1 MNAPLSRD
9 GQESLEATLARA
21 LKEVSLDDKYTL
33 EQGRAYMSG
42 TQALVR
48 LPMLQRERDRRAG
61 LNTAGF
67 VSGYRG
73 SPLGGLDQALWKAQ
87 KHLAA
92 HQIVFKP
99 GLNEDLAATAVWGTQ
114 QLALTGKSK
123 VDGVFSLWYGK
134 GPGVDRTGDVFK
146 HANAAGTSKHGGV
159 IALAGDDHGAKS
171 STLPHQ
177 SDHIFKACGL
187 PVFYPATVQEY
198 LDLGLHG
205 FAMSRFS
212 GLWVSMKTVTEVV
225 EASSSVII
233 DPERVK
239 IVLPEDFIL
248 PETGLNI
255 RWPDS
260 PLEQEARLF
269 NYKWYAALAYV
280 RSNKLN
286 HTVIDSPQAWFGIVT
301 GGKAYL
307 DTRQALDDLGL
318 DAAACAQIGI
328 RVFKCGVVW
337 PLEAHTVSEFAEG
350 LQEILVVE
358 EKRQILEY
366 ALKEELYN
374 WPDDKRPKIYGK
386 FDEKDGRGGEWA
398 MPQGQWLLPALAE
411 LSPQLIAKA
420 IAARLLNPGKYGARF
435 ELSTDMR
442 ARIESRL
449 AIIAAKEKALALP
462 HTTVNRV
469 PTFCSGCPHNTST
482 HLPEGSRGMA
492 GIGCHYMVTWMP
504 ERRTE
509 NFTQMGGEGVPW
521 IGQAAFSEDRHVF
534 ANLGDGTYFHSGLLA
549 IRASIAAQVNITYK
563 ILYNDAV
570 AMTGGQPID
579 GTLTVPQI
587 IGQLKSEGAQKI
599 VVVTDEPDKYD
610 AVRRTEAA
618 TFEGIE
624 IHGRE
629 HLDWVQRQVR
639 EIAGCTILIYDQT
652 CASEK
657 RRRRKKVVDGVPGF
671 PDPAKRVVINEA
683 VCEGCGDCSVQS
695 SCVSV
700 EPVDTEFGRKRKINQ
715 SSCNKDY
722 SCVNG
727 FCPSFVTVEGGQLKK
742 GGSAAKAVSQTAWPT
757 LPEPVL
763 MGLEGSGSAV
773 LSNPTYGIL
782 VTGVGGTGVVTI
794 GQILGMA
801 AHLEGKGISVLDMAG
816 LAQKGGAVYSHV
828 QIARSPEHL
837 YSTRIA
843 TGEADLMIACDLVVG
858 ASNEALSKM
867 RPSVTRAVIN
877 SDVAP
882 TSDFLRNRDW
892 TLPDQELKANI
903 LDAAGAQDIDFLE
916 ASDLAVKL
924 LGDAIYTNPLLMG
937 YAWQKGWLPLRRE
950 SIVRAFELNAVSVKS
965 NQEAFEWG
973 RRYAHDASAVK
984 REALPSQVISISRNR
999 VASPEALTGMIESRA
1014 EVLVKYQ
1021 NLDYA
1026 ARYRKLV
1033 DEIRQAELRRIAIGK
1048 GLSSLAKTPTT
1059 GPASPFALTEAV
1071 ARNYFK
1077 LLAYKDEYEVARLH
1091 SDPAFQAKVAEQ
1103 FEGNYTL
1110 RFHLAPPVLSRI
1122 DPKTGKPRK
1131 ISFGA
1136 WMMVGFRVLAAMK
1149 GLRGTAFDVFGY
1161 SQERKQERALIAQY
1175 EQCLEQ
1181 VVKHLDEGN
1190 YGVALEL
1197 AKVPEEVRG
1206 YGHVKEPA
1214 IKKAR
1219 SQLTQLLT
1227 QIEHPEL
1234 GSGAST
1240 AKIVTLSR
1248 PNLSSRK

>member
-9 GQESLEATLARA
+9 GQESLEDTLARA

-33 EQGRAYMSG
+33 EKGRAYMSG

-67 VSGYRG
+67 ISGYRG
-73 SPLGGLDQALWKAQ
+73 SPLGGLDQALWKAE

-225 EASSSVII
+225 EASSSVMI
-233 DPERVK
+233 DPDRVK
-239 IVLPEDFIL
+239 IVLPEDFTL
-248 PETGLNI
+248 PESGLNI

-318 DAAACAQIGI
+318 DDAACAQIGI

-337 PLEAHTVSEFAEG
+337 PLEARTVSEFAEG

-374 WPDDKRPKIYGK
+374 WPDHKRPKIYGK

-398 MPQGQWLLPALAE
+398 MPQGQWLLPGLAE
-411 LSPQLIAKA
+411 LSPQIIAKA

-435 ELSTDMR
+435 ELSSDMR
-442 ARIESRL
+442 SHIESRL

-482 HLPEGSRGMA
+482 HIPEGSRGMA

-521 IGQAAFSEDRHVF
+521 IGQAPFCADNHIF

-549 IRASIAAQVNITYK
+549 IRASIAARVNITYK

-579 GTLTVPQI
+579 GTLTVPQV
-587 IGQLKSEGAQKI
+587 IGQLKAEGAKKI

-610 AVRRTEAA
+610 SVRRTEAA
-618 TFEGIE
+618 TFDGIE

-629 HLDWVQRQVR
+629 HLDWVQKQLR
-639 EIAGCTILIYDQT
+639 EIPGCTILIYDQT

-657 RRRRKKVVDGVPGF
+657 RRRRKKVIDGVPGF
-671 PDPAKRVVINEA
+671 PDPAKRVIINEA

-700 EPVDTEFGRKRKINQ
+700 EPVETEFGRKRKINQ

-727 FCPSFVTVEGGQLKK
+727 FCPSFVTVEGGRLKK
-742 GGSAAKAVSQTAWPT
+742 GGGGAQPGTDVASWPT

-763 MGLEGSGSAV
+763 MGFGGSAAGV
-773 LSNPTYGIL
+773 LSNATYGIL
-782 VTGVGGTGVVTI
+782 VTGVGGSGVVTI

-828 QIARSPEHL
+828 QIAESPEHL

-877 SDVAP
+877 SDIAP
-882 TSDFLRNRDW
+882 TSDFLRDRDW
-892 TLPDQELKANI
+892 TLPEQELKANI
-903 LDAAGAQDIDFLE
+903 LDAAGAQDIDFLD
-916 ASDLAVKL
+916 ASELAAKL
-924 LGDAIYTNPLLMG
+924 LGDTIYTNPLLMG

-950 SIVRAFELNAVSVKS
+950 SIMRAFELNAVSVKS
-965 NQEAFEWG
+965 NQEAFQWG
-973 RRYAHDASAVK
+973 RRYAHDAPAVK
-984 REALPSQVISISRNR
+984 RTFAPSQVVNISRHK
-999 VASPEALTGMIESRA
+999 VATAEALASLVESRA
-1014 EVLVKYQ
+1014 DILVQYQ

-1033 DEIRQAELRRIAIGK
+1033 EEIKQAELRRIAGVQANPNQSK
-1048 GLSSLAKTPTT
+1048 GVASSSLV
-1059 GPASPFALTEAV
+1059 LTEAV

-1091 SDPAFQAKVAEQ
+1091 SEPAFRAKIAEQ
-1103 FEGNYTL
+1103 FEGDYKL
-1110 RFHLAPPVLSRI
+1110 RFHLAPPLLSRV
-1122 DPKTGKPRK
+1122 DPKTGKPK
-1131 ISFGA
+1131 KMSFGP
-1136 WMMVGFRVLAAMK
+1136 WMMMGFKALRRLK
-1149 GLRGTAFDVFGY
+1149 GLRGTAFDVFGR
-1161 SQERKQERALIAQY
+1161 SEERKQERALIAQY

-1181 VVKHLDEGN
+1181 VVKLLDEKN
-1190 YGVALEL
+1190 YALALEL
-1197 AKVPEEVRG
+1197 ARVPEEVRG
-1206 YGHVKEPA
+1206 YGHIKEPA
-1214 IKKAR
+1214 LKKAR
-1219 SQLTQLLT
+1219 ADLTQLLA
-1227 QIEHPEL
+1227 QIENPGLRPNH
-1234 GSGAST
+1234 ST

-1248 PNLSSRK
+1248 PSMLVRK